1 MKLRLTTTNDL
12 TAVMTIINQAKVY
25 FKEQG
30 INQWQDGYPD
40 ELTIIN
46 DISRHEAYV
55 LEDNG
60 EIVATAMISKELEPS
75 YNYIEGKWLQ
85 DNAYIVVHRI
95 AIRNDQ
101 KGKGLAKIIIDEG
114 LKLYPKKPSIRMDT
128 HDDNLSMQR
137 FLIKYGFEYCG
148 TIYLENK
155 ETRRAYEKK
164 FFNLHYKVQVLLFN
178 KINQYLIKTFSFI
191 IKNPMSTIFKLA

>member
-85 DNAYIVVHRI
+85 DWHYLMILDKTHN
-95 AIRNDQ
+95 
-101 KGKGLAKIIIDEG
+101 
-114 LKLYPKKPSIRMDT
+114 PPSSY
-128 HDDNLSMQR
+128 SM
-137 FLIKYGFEYCG
+137 
-148 TIYLENK
+148 
-155 ETRRAYEKK
+155 
-164 FFNLHYKVQVLLFN
+164 
-178 KINQYLIKTFSFI
+178 
-191 IKNPMSTIFKLA
+191 

>member
-12 TAVMTIINQAKVY
+12 TAVKTIINQAKVY

-155 ETRRAYEKK
+155 ETRRAYEKI
-164 FFNLHYKVQVLLFN
+164 L
-178 KINQYLIKTFSFI
+178 
-191 IKNPMSTIFKLA
+191 

>member
-46 DISRHEAYV
+46 DSRHEAYV

-75 YNYIEGKWLQ
+75 YNYIEG
-85 DNAYIVVHRI
+85 N
-95 AIRNDQ
+95 
-101 KGKGLAKIIIDEG
+101 GFKIMHT
-114 LKLYPKKPSIRMDT
+114 L
-128 HDDNLSMQR
+128 
-137 FLIKYGFEYCG
+137 
-148 TIYLENK
+148 
-155 ETRRAYEKK
+155 
-164 FFNLHYKVQVLLFN
+164 
-178 KINQYLIKTFSFI
+178 
-191 IKNPMSTIFKLA
+191 

>member
-1 MKLRLTTTNDL
+1 MIYLVSTVKKFSIDPTHSITTFILFEYFLLFKL
-12 TAVMTIINQAKVY
+12 I
-25 FKEQG
+25 
-30 INQWQDGYPD
+30 
-40 ELTIIN
+40 
-46 DISRHEAYV
+46 
-55 LEDNG
+55 
-60 EIVATAMISKELEPS
+60 
-75 YNYIEGKWLQ
+75 NYIEGKWLQ

-155 ETRRAYEKK
+155 ETRRAYEKI
-164 FFNLHYKVQVLLFN
+164 L
-178 KINQYLIKTFSFI
+178 
-191 IKNPMSTIFKLA
+191 

>member
-60 EIVATAMISKELEPS
+60 EIVATAMISKELE
-75 YNYIEGKWLQ
+75 

-155 ETRRAYEKK
+155 ETRRAYEKI
-164 FFNLHYKVQVLLFN
+164 L
-178 KINQYLIKTFSFI
+178 
-191 IKNPMSTIFKLA
+191 

>member
-30 INQWQDGYPD
+30 INQWQDGYTD

-60 EIVATAMISKELEPS
+60 EIVATAMISK
-75 YNYIEGKWLQ
+75 
-85 DNAYIVVHRI
+85 
-95 AIRNDQ
+95 
-101 KGKGLAKIIIDEG
+101 
-114 LKLYPKKPSIRMDT
+114 
-128 HDDNLSMQR
+128 
-137 FLIKYGFEYCG
+137 
-148 TIYLENK
+148 
-155 ETRRAYEKK
+155 
-164 FFNLHYKVQVLLFN
+164 
-178 KINQYLIKTFSFI
+178 
-191 IKNPMSTIFKLA
+191 

>member
-40 ELTIIN
+40 ELT
-46 DISRHEAYV
+46 
-55 LEDNG
+55 
-60 EIVATAMISKELEPS
+60 
-75 YNYIEGKWLQ
+75 
-85 DNAYIVVHRI
+85 
-95 AIRNDQ
+95 
-101 KGKGLAKIIIDEG
+101 
-114 LKLYPKKPSIRMDT
+114 KPSIRMDT

-148 TIYLENK
+148 TIYL
-155 ETRRAYEKK
+155 
-164 FFNLHYKVQVLLFN
+164 
-178 KINQYLIKTFSFI
+178 
-191 IKNPMSTIFKLA
+191 